1 MCLVSWDDLNVNV
14 DIPLKKLFD
23 AGYDGRDFSGISG
36 FMERVD
42 ISEEDRKRLLK
53 SHTKTQLLKKAMT
66 WELIAQ
72 QYKEQL
78 IKLQKDK
85 DD

>member
-1 MCLVSWDDLNVNV
+1 MSKEEKEFNALDL
-14 DIPLKKLFD
+14 
-23 AGYDGRDFSGISG
+23 ISKQ
-36 FMERVD
+36 
-42 ISEEDRKRLLK
+42 DRKRLLK

-85 DD
+85 DE

>member
-1 MCLVSWDDLNVNV
+1 MSDEQEFNPLDL
-14 DIPLKKLFD
+14 
-23 AGYDGRDFSGISG
+23 ISK
-36 FMERVD
+36 
-42 ISEEDRKRLLK
+42 EDRKRLLK

-85 DD
+85 DE

>member
-1 MCLVSWDDLNVNV
+1 MSKEEKEFNALDL
-14 DIPLKKLFD
+14 
-23 AGYDGRDFSGISG
+23 ISK
-36 FMERVD
+36 
-42 ISEEDRKRLLK
+42 EDRKRLLK

-85 DD
+85 DE

>member
-1 MCLVSWDDLNVNV
+1 MSGNEQEFNALDL
-14 DIPLKKLFD
+14 
-23 AGYDGRDFSGISG
+23 ISK
-36 FMERVD
+36 
-42 ISEEDRKRLLK
+42 EDRKRLLK

-85 DD
+85 DE

>member
-1 MCLVSWDDLNVNV
+1 MSGNEQEFNALDL
-14 DIPLKKLFD
+14 
-23 AGYDGRDFSGISG
+23 ISK
-36 FMERVD
+36 
-42 ISEEDRKRLLK
+42 EDRKRLLK

>member
-1 MCLVSWDDLNVNV
+1 MSNEKEFNALDL
-14 DIPLKKLFD
+14 
-23 AGYDGRDFSGISG
+23 ISK
-36 FMERVD
+36 
-42 ISEEDRKRLLK
+42 EDRKRLLK

-85 DD
+85 DE

>member
-1 MCLVSWDDLNVNV
+1 MSRKEKEFNALDL
-14 DIPLKKLFD
+14 
-23 AGYDGRDFSGISG
+23 ISK
-36 FMERVD
+36 
-42 ISEEDRKRLLK
+42 EDRKRLLK

-85 DD
+85 DE

>member
-1 MCLVSWDDLNVNV
+1 MSRKEKEFNALDL
-14 DIPLKKLFD
+14 
-23 AGYDGRDFSGISG
+23 ISK
-36 FMERVD
+36 
-42 ISEEDRKRLLK
+42 EDRKRLLK

-78 IKLQKDK
+78 IKIQKDK
-85 DD
+85 DE

>member
-1 MCLVSWDDLNVNV
+1 MSRKEKEFNALDL
-14 DIPLKKLFD
+14 
-23 AGYDGRDFSGISG
+23 ISK
-36 FMERVD
+36 
-42 ISEEDRKRLLK
+42 EDRKRLLK

-78 IKLQKDK
+78 IKLQKNK

>member
-1 MCLVSWDDLNVNV
+1 MNMSNEKEFNALDL
-14 DIPLKKLFD
+14 
-23 AGYDGRDFSGISG
+23 ISK
-36 FMERVD
+36 
-42 ISEEDRKRLLK
+42 EDRKRLLK

-85 DD
+85 DE

>member
-1 MCLVSWDDLNVNV
+1 MNNEEKEFNALDL
-14 DIPLKKLFD
+14 
-23 AGYDGRDFSGISG
+23 ISK
-36 FMERVD
+36 
-42 ISEEDRKRLLK
+42 EDRKRLLK

-85 DD
+85 DE

>member
-1 MCLVSWDDLNVNV
+1 MSGNEQEFNALDL
-14 DIPLKKLFD
+14 
-23 AGYDGRDFSGISG
+23 ISK
-36 FMERVD
+36 
-42 ISEEDRKRLLK
+42 EDRKRLLK

-78 IKLQKDK
+78 IKIQKDK
-85 DD
+85 DE

>member
-1 MCLVSWDDLNVNV
+1 MSDEQKFNPLDL
-14 DIPLKKLFD
+14 
-23 AGYDGRDFSGISG
+23 ISK
-36 FMERVD
+36 
-42 ISEEDRKRLLK
+42 EDRKRLLK

-85 DD
+85 DE